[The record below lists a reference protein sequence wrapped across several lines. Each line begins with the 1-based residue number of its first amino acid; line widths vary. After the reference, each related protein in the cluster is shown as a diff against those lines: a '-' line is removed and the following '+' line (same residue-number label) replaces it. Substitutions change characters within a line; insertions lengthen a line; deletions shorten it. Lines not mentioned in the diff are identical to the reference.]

1 MKKINFLL
9 IATILAASLWSCSD
23 DDKLP
28 VDFDELE
35 VSGGAFATE
44 ISSEG
49 STDINKL
56 DPGASSFSKTYELVS
71 PQGGT
76 DITKVELYVSFKGE
90 NATADEVLLTT
101 VNSSSFINTDP
112 YPQASVSVNGADILS
127 ALGIS
132 ADQLEGGDV
141 FSYRIAVTNADG
153 TFSDVSA
160 NFDNQSADHTFNST
174 VICILDEVPAGIWTI
189 EMSDDFG
196 DGWQT
201 TTGNGGPGITV
212 TLDDGTVFEVGLC
225 TPYED
230 NSYDCINDPDS
241 GVATITIPPGTTS
254 AEWFFP
260 GDFYGEIEF
269 TIKAP
274 SGNTVA
280 SYDLGSP
287 AGPIALNLC
296 NE

>member
-1 MKKINFLL
+1 MKKIKFIL
-9 IATILAASLWSCSD
+9 IATTFAVSLWSCSD

-56 DPGASSFSKTYELVS
+56 DPGASAFSKTYELVS
-71 PQGGT
+71 PKGGT
-76 DITKVELYVSFKGE
+76 DITKVELYVSFTGE
-90 NATADEVLLTT
+90 NTTAPEALLAT
-101 VNSSSFINTDP
+101 VNSSNFVNGDS
-112 YPQASVSVNGADILS
+112 YPQVTIQVNGADILA
-127 ALGIS
+127 ALGVPS
-132 ADQLEGGDV
+132 SQLEGGDT
-141 FSYRIAVTNADG
+141 FNYRIAVTNADG

-174 VICILDEVPAGIWTI
+174 VICELEEVPAGVWTI
-189 EMSDDFG
+189 EMQDSYG

-201 TTGNGGPGITV
+201 TTANGGPGITV
-212 TLDDGTVFEVGLC
+212 TLNDGTVFEVGLC
-225 TPYED
+225 TPYES
-230 NSYDCINDPDS
+230 NSYNCINEPS
-241 GVATITIPPGTTS
+241 EGVDTITIPPGTTS
-254 AEWFFP
+254 ASWFFP
-260 GDFYGEIEF
+260 GDNWGEISF

-280 SYDLGSP
+280 SYATGSP